1 MGMYDAAQK
10 REPPT
15 KAVSAKNAQPEPG
28 KVEHGAEAEGG
39 DQGFASA
46 MRESHSHA
54 AAHHRVRAD
63 HHEKL
68 AALHTKHAAHHRDE
82 ANYHEGKAGEY

>member
-1 MGMYDAAQK
+1 MGMYDSAQK
-10 REPPT
+10 RTPPT

-28 KVEHGAEAEGG
+28 APEVSPEE
-39 DQGFASA
+39 QQNGFASA
-46 MRESHSHA
+46 MHEHHNHA
-54 AAHHRVRAD
+54 AAHHRTRAD

-82 ANYHEGKAGEY
+82 ANYHEEKAGGY